1 MNNLNKHTEIED
13 FNNIQKNKIKAK
25 NSLLKFEK
33 DLFIPKKETEDNIIK
48 DVRYLFS
55 LKKDLEIRKHFELE
69 KEENHYKPVTV
80 GNFYSNNYTEYESNG
95 GRNKTLSIKEYLN
108 KIRPYLKDAINNLK
122 KSDSW
127 KIQLTLAINSVF

>member
-1 MNNLNKHTEIED
+1 MNNLNKNTEIED

-55 LKKDLEIRKHFELE
+55 LKKE
-69 KEENHYKPVTV
+69 
-80 GNFYSNNYTEYESNG
+80 
-95 GRNKTLSIKEYLN
+95 N
-108 KIRPYLKDAINNLK
+108 KIIKDRIMRDQK
-122 KSDSW
+122 P
-127 KIQLTLAINSVF
+127 F

>member
-55 LKKDLEIRKHFELE
+55 LKK
-69 KEENHYKPVTV
+69 ENKVIKD
-80 GNFYSNNYTEYESNG
+80 
-95 GRNKTLSIKEYLN
+95 RIMRDQKT
-108 KIRPYLKDAINNLK
+108 
-122 KSDSW
+122 
-127 KIQLTLAINSVF
+127 F